1 MTERRPMEVRR
12 AEIADAAL
20 RLIGTRGIADLTMA
34 SLAEAVGVTPGAL
47 FRHYP
52 SREAILDAAAARA
65 EELLAPTVPSP
76 DLPPLER
83 LRALVLARSATVG
96 SNAGLSR
103 LLLSE
108 QFAMALPPAAAE
120 RLRGLIT
127 RTRGWVRAVLAEAI
141 ESGAIRDDIDPDS
154 LAVLVL
160 GTVQALA
167 LATGST
173 HGKPL
178 LGARK
183 PAEVWDAL
191 EALLAMNRPGRSRPA
206 AAKRKS

>member
-1 MTERRPMEVRR
+1 MEVRR
-12 AEIADAAL
+12 TEIADAAL

-52 SREAILDAAAARA
+52 SREAILEAAAARA

-76 DLPPLER
+76 ELPPLER

-96 SNAGLSR
+96 GNAGLSR

-108 QFAMALPPAAAE
+108 QFAMALPPAAGE

-127 RTRGWVRAVLAEAI
+127 RTRQWVRAVLAEAI
-141 ESGAIRDDIDPDS
+141 EAGDIRNDIDPDA

-167 LATGST
+167 LATGGM
-173 HGKPL
+173 HGRPM

-183 PAEVWDAL
+183 PGEVWDAL
-191 EALLAMNRPGRSRPA
+191 EALLATRRPRGLRAER
-206 AAKRKS
+206 RKP